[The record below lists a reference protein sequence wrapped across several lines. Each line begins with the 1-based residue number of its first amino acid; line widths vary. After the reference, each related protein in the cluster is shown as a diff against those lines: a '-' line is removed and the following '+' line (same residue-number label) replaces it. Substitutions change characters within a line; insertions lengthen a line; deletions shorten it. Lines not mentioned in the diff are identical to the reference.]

1 MRQNK
6 TTTEAEGI
14 HQMTILT
21 DIDDSELLA
30 SLETSI
36 NSAEQYSNGE
46 IGEQRDKGH
55 QYYYGEPLGNERKG
69 RSQHVSMD
77 VFDAVESVKA
87 MLMETFTADRNVCAF
102 DPQTAEDVMPARMA
116 TALTNF
122 IFYRENK
129 GSKILHDVIHDALVS
144 KTGIVKRYYKE
155 DFQFEEEIFEG
166 LSEAELNMLVS
177 QPDVTVSDI
186 TDESTVIEVVQD
198 PQTGQPVEVP
208 ATIYSGEILRKIPK
222 SKVCVEVIP
231 PEDFLVSPMATDE
244 VDADFCSHR
253 TKRTRGELLAEGYD
267 EELVDRLDNEQSYM
281 EEGSD
286 ARDSFD
292 GFKSSMHEEHDF
304 DRQYVTVYE
313 SYIKKYRDDLQKC
326 VFLKVLHSRSVILD
340 KELVSEKPFR
350 YFTPFP
356 IPHRFHGMSLAD
368 VLFDIQKTQ
377 SSLKRGVVDHTFMT
391 NTSRFIANLSLVKNP
406 RDLLD
411 NKVGAVIDVNSPNP
425 ESVVRPMPM
434 PSLSGTVFQAI
445 ESLEVEKEARS
456 GMSRMSRGMDSSVVS
471 KQNSSDLISQF
482 MNASNRRIMVMARNL
497 AENFLKPL
505 MFDIYKI
512 AVESETQEKLVQLDG
527 QFVPVN
533 PQGLGARTEMSVAVA
548 LTPEEQMQEAQML
561 LSLDQQFSMNP
572 ADPTVSGL
580 YGAQQRHAMLSRA
593 YELMGIKSGD
603 SYLVNPNTP
612 EYAQQQQASQQ
623 QQAEAQARQNEV
635 DKFQAGMTARQ
646 VAVLE
651 GQLEL
656 DVMKEQN
663 SFTIEMDKIK
673 HKEEIEDTEL
683 LLKTEKQSHDMEMKE
698 QELMLEATQGR
709 SVSID

>member
-1 MRQNK
+1 
-6 TTTEAEGI
+6 
-14 HQMTILT
+14 
-21 DIDDSELLA
+21 
-30 SLETSI
+30 
-36 NSAEQYSNGE
+36 
-46 IGEQRDKGH
+46 
-55 QYYYGEPLGNERKG
+55 
-69 RSQHVSMD
+69 
-77 VFDAVESVKA
+77 
-87 MLMETFTADRNVCAF
+87 
-102 DPQTAEDVMPARMA
+102 
-116 TALTNF
+116 
-122 IFYRENK
+122 
-129 GSKILHDVIHDALVS
+129 
-144 KTGIVKRYYKE
+144 
-155 DFQFEEEIFEG
+155 
-166 LSEAELNMLVS
+166 
-177 QPDVTVSDI
+177 
-186 TDESTVIEVVQD
+186 
-198 PQTGQPVEVP
+198 
-208 ATIYSGEILRKIPK
+208 
-222 SKVCVEVIP
+222 
-231 PEDFLVSPMATDE
+231 
-244 VDADFCSHR
+244 
-253 TKRTRGELLAEGYD
+253 
-267 EELVDRLDNEQSYM
+267 
-281 EEGSD
+281 
-286 ARDSFD
+286 
-292 GFKSSMHEEHDF
+292 
-304 DRQYVTVYE
+304 
-313 SYIKKYRDDLQKC
+313 
-326 VFLKVLHSRSVILD
+326 
-340 KELVSEKPFR
+340 
-350 YFTPFP
+350 
-356 IPHRFHGMSLAD
+356 
-368 VLFDIQKTQ
+368 
-377 SSLKRGVVDHTFMT
+377 
-391 NTSRFIANLSLVKNP
+391 
-406 RDLLD
+406 
-411 NKVGAVIDVNSPNP
+411 
-425 ESVVRPMPM
+425 MPM

-612 EYAQQQQASQQ
+612 EYAQQQQAAQQ
-623 QQAEAQARQNEV
+623 QQQEAQARQNEV